1 MKQKKD
7 LVFQFFDIE
16 ILINNLLNTKIIKYY
31 KYK

>member
-1 MKQKKD
+1 MEQKKD